1 MNTDGNAYAIEQEL
15 YAQARHDAAQEAKD
29 CNECGGSG
37 EVEVDVP
44 VPASNSN
51 SSGYYAAEIEVCP
64 ECDGTG
70 EESDD

>member
-1 MNTDGNAYAIEQEL
+1 MTNFN
-15 YAQARHDAAQEAKD
+15 D

-37 EVEVDVP
+37 EVEVDVS

-51 SSGYYAAEIEVCP
+51 SCGYYATEIEVCP